1 MLTTQAVE
9 KKNHFAKAKVQ
20 LVLNHSFY
28 AVLSCHLPT
37 VPVGPEFFFAVQM
50 RLRRETGNQSI
61 VIPPT
66 ALVDGKKIYYN
77 AEWVEKMPEKQRLG
91 LLAHEVT
98 HPALQ
103 HPWRRGNRRM
113 DLWHQATDYA
123 VNDILLRTT
132 NPDGKKAFE
141 LPPGG
146 LFDQRFS
153 GMAAEQIYNILLKE
167 EKEEEEQQKKSG
179 GKQGQPK
186 PGKGKG
192 EPLDSL
198 VDRPIDPDD
207 ADGSGKS
214 KGKGK
219 GKGKA
224 KDDKKGGGKDKKD
237 EKPDLPTME
246 QPPAASKPE
255 DEKEEKGEGQGE
267 EDEQTDG
274 DEGQQDKKPGK
285 KPKAQKD
292 ESKDEGEEGDE
303 DESEEAEDE
312 SDEEGEGEEEG
323 EGDPSDQEGD
333 GGEGG
338 EGGPGE
344 GGATQTEGHGGE
356 HDHACAELEDSNADL
371 QEEWKSLLQQAAMVA
386 KARGQLPGQLA
397 RLVEEVSEP
406 KVPWQQIIEQFV
418 NDIVRDDYD
427 MLKQDRRFIQQ
438 GIYFPDL
445 QSNATTV
452 AAFLDTSGSIGKK
465 ELQFYVN
472 EVASICRCR
481 GVKYLRLLCCD
492 AEITL
497 DLCIG
502 ATDPLPDNFPGGGG
516 TDFRPPFKR
525 VKEEG
530 ERPSLVIYF
539 TDLMGTFPE
548 TDPGVPTI
556 WLWSKPAWT
565 KDNEAPEVPF
575 GTVIGFDPLED
586 EEDD

>member
-1 MLTTQAVE
+1 MQLATKTEE

-37 VPVGPEFFFAVQM
+37 VPVGPEFFLMVQI

-77 AEWVEKMPEKQRLG
+77 AAWVEKMPEKQRLG

-113 DLWHQATDYA
+113 DLWHRATDYA

-132 NPDGKKAFE
+132 NPDGKPAFE

-146 LFDQRFS
+146 LFEQRFS

-167 EKEEEEQQKKSG
+167 EKEEEEQQKKG
-179 GKQGQPK
+179 GQPK

-192 EPLDSL
+192 KGEALDSL

-207 ADGSGKS
+207 ADGTGKN

-219 GKGKA
+219 GKGKP
-224 KDDKKGGGKDKKD
+224 KPEKKGGGKDD
-237 EKPDLPTME
+237 KPDLPQME
-246 QPPAASKPE
+246 QPGAGKSKNE
-255 DEKEEKGEGQGE
+255 EKDEKEEQEEDQNPGESKSQKNPGKKEDGEAE
-267 EDEQTDG
+267 EDEQ
-274 DEGQQDKKPGK
+274 
-285 KPKAQKD
+285 
-292 ESKDEGEEGDE
+292 DE
-303 DESEEAEDE
+303 DESEEPSEEESDDE
-312 SDEEGEGEEEG
+312 SEEADESEEDSDTSEGQGQ
-323 EGDPSDQEGD
+323 PGD
-333 GGEGG
+333 GG
-338 EGGPGE
+338 P
-344 GGATQTEGHGGE
+344 ADQHEGHGGA
-356 HDHACAELEDSNADL
+356 HDHACAELEDSDASL

-386 KARGQLPGQLA
+386 KSRGQLPGQLA

-406 KVPWQQIIEQFV
+406 RVPWQQIIEQFV

-427 MLKQDRRFIQQ
+427 MMKQDRRFIQQ

-452 AAFLDTSGSIGKK
+452 AAFLDTSGSIGLK
-465 ELQFYVN
+465 ELKFYVS

-497 DLCIG
+497 DLCLS
-502 ATDPLPDNFPGGGG
+502 ATDPLPENFPGGGG

-565 KDNEAPEVPF
+565 KDAEAPDVPF

-586 EEDD
+586 DEDAA